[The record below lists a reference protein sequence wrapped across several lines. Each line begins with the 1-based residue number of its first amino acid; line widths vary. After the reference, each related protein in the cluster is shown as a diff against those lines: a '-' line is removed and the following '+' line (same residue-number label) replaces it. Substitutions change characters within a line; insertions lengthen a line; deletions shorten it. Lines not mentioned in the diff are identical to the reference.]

1 MNTMRKIAVFTI
13 LFLICSFTTIPSNSL
28 VENKDDFYIEIEE
41 SAMFFQNTFKVSQDC
56 IITKLHIP
64 HKEHSYYSKEVSK
77 ADRKAII
84 DVLDKINFESL
95 RKSYSND
102 FADDMPE
109 YKFKI
114 KYKNIDREIHIYDVQ
129 LRPMLNLVA
138 KINTLLPLEY
148 RIRYDKNYGSRK

>member
-1 MNTMRKIAVFTI
+1 MRKIIVFTI
-13 LFLICSFTTIPSNSL
+13 LFLICSFTSIPSNSL
-28 VENKDDFYIEIEE
+28 IENKDDFSIEIEE
-41 SAMFFQNTFKVSQDC
+41 STMFFQNTFKISQDC
-56 IITKLHIP
+56 IITKFYIP
-64 HKEHSYYSKEVSK
+64 QDRKYGYYSKVVSK
-77 ADRKAII
+77 ADKKAII

-102 FADDMPE
+102 FADDLPE

-129 LRPMLNLVA
+129 LRPMLDLVA

-148 RIRYDKNYGSRK
+148 RIRYDKNYGSRR